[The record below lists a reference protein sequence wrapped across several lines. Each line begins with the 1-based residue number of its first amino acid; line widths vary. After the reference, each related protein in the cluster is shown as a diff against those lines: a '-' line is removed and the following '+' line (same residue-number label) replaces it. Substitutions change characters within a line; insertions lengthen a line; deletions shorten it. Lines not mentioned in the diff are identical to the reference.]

1 MKPHT
6 LLCALLAF
14 SLTCFGAR
22 TWADDDEGGDGDHH
36 CGDRDEQGDNC
47 QGGHIDGSETLVA
60 TVALVPT
67 TNAPADAGGVAKL
80 ISDNEDGV
88 VTNSFSLCIT
98 GLTAGVYDLSVIR
111 KSDSSTVDL
120 GQFTIGMPCQKG
132 GDDEGDDDDEGDE
145 DKNDGDHAGCW
156 AAFIDAGNVQLP
168 SDLDPMDIA
177 SIVISDTN
185 GIALL
190 TGDLVTPT
198 AATKIKFT
206 AKIRVHSSSGAV
218 VSTSLNN
225 KAQAQ
230 STAKRTRRTDRFT
243 MIAGGVAPKSTF
255 TVMVNGQAA
264 GTVKSNSKGKI
275 LIKKLPAN
283 LLLVRSV
290 HVVDENGRTAVH
302 AKF

>member
-6 LLCALLAF
+6 LLSTVLALSLA
-14 SLTCFGAR
+14 CFGPR
-22 TWADDDEGGDGDHH
+22 VWADDDNGGDD
-36 CGDRDEQGDNC
+36 QGDQDQQGENC
-47 QGGHIDGSETLVA
+47 QGGHIDGSETLIA

-80 ISDNEDGV
+80 IADNEDGV
-88 VTNSFSLCIT
+88 VTNSFSLCVT
-98 GLTAGVYDLSVIR
+98 GLTAGVYDLSVVR

-120 GQFTIGMPCQKG
+120 GQFTIDIPCQHG
-132 GDDEGDDDDEGDE
+132 GDDGEGDDDQGDE
-145 DKNDGDHAGCW
+145 DNQEGDHGGCW

-185 GIALL
+185 GVALL

-198 AATKIKFT
+198 ATTKIKFT
-206 AKIRVHSSSGAV
+206 AKIRVHSSSGTI
-218 VSTSLNN
+218 VSTSLSN

-230 STAKRTRRTDRFT
+230 STAKRAKRTDRFT
-243 MIAGGVAPKSTF
+243 MVASGLAPKSTF

-275 LIKKLPAN
+275 LVKKVPAN

-290 HVVDENGRTAVH
+290 HVVDANGQTAVS